1 MECSIVFKC
10 ECNNKH
16 YPSQTSLKSHKKTKG
31 HKQWEE
37 QNELRELK
45 IKLTLKD
52 NKILSLENK
61 VNNLRE
67 LNTHLLNRINLDN
80 GLSGLE
86 TGYVGEKKG
95 TSASTKS
102 SV

>member
-10 ECNNKH
+10 DCNNKC
-16 YPSQTSLKSHKKTKG
+16 YPSQASLKSHKKTKS

-45 IKLTLKD
+45 IKLTEKD

-61 VNNLRE
+61 LNSLRE
-67 LNTHLLNRINLDN
+67 LNTHLLNRINIDN
-80 GLSGLE
+80 GLSRLE
-86 TGYVGEKKG
+86 RGDFGEKEG
-95 TSASTKS
+95 TSTQTKPPT
-102 SV
+102 